1 MKKTIAWTMAA
12 LMAAGMMTGC
22 GPKQAAEA
30 TTAAGTGAG
39 QAESGQVQT
48 AAQEGQGKPSGEV
61 KVWMWENAKVA
72 FDPLAEKFQEAYP
85 DVKVV
90 FETMPNDD
98 LYKKYILT
106 AQAGDGGPDVVIV
119 EAEMLP
125 TIIRTNSLLDVTD
138 YIGEDASNF
147 NPAKIQQATGK
158 DGRIYAVPWDSSP
171 SAMMYNRKI
180 FKDAGLSDDPEE
192 VAKLL
197 HTWDG
202 YKEVMQD
209 IKDATGCYAFAT
221 QKTNVRP
228 SHFVGMVGQKSDTED
243 AFMFNKNGDV
253 MLDSAFNIRVA
264 QFLTDMFDS
273 GLVYDAQRYT
283 QQHDQAYKDDKVAT
297 IFGAAWMTEVLKNA
311 YGKDHLGNWGVVPMP
326 VWDEGDAPTCE
337 DGGSNLAISKTCK
350 NVDAAWAFINFHLM
364 NTESQIEMSKQGLFP
379 SWQPAYGNPEVSKAD
394 EFFGG
399 QNAIAVFEE
408 LAPLVPSVNYTEDF
422 QRATDALKVAL
433 ELCYNDK
440 SKPVEVYMKDAADEI
455 RSKTGRK

>member
-30 TTAAGTGAG
+30 TTAAGAGAG

-283 QQHDQAYKDDKVAT
+283 QQHD
-297 IFGAAWMTEVLKNA
+297 
-311 YGKDHLGNWGVVPMP
+311 
-326 VWDEGDAPTCE
+326 
-337 DGGSNLAISKTCK
+337 
-350 NVDAAWAFINFHLM
+350 
-364 NTESQIEMSKQGLFP
+364 
-379 SWQPAYGNPEVSKAD
+379 
-394 EFFGG
+394 
-399 QNAIAVFEE
+399 
-408 LAPLVPSVNYTEDF
+408 
-422 QRATDALKVAL
+422 
-433 ELCYNDK
+433 
-440 SKPVEVYMKDAADEI
+440 
-455 RSKTGRK
+455 